1 MPSSSR
7 VVTGELDTPNPS
19 GGAWEPRNALVA
31 RWALGLVAFTWYAAF
46 SLGALARHLGG
57 FDLSVFDQAIANL
70 AHLRAPVSTIKGFDL
85 FGDHFHPIIAVVA
98 PFYRLFPHASTLL
111 VVQAAALGLSVVIV
125 TKAVQDFFGTRRG
138 LAIGFAYA
146 ISWGLQSALYFGFH
160 EVSLGVP
167 IIAATAAHHLRRS
180 WRAGTWWAVFLLLVK
195 EDLAFTVFA
204 FGIYLCV
211 QKQFRHGIAL
221 AVGSV
226 VWFVLV
232 IAVFVPV
239 LNPYGRY
246 LYWPGGGPAQ
256 WTPGQPKLGLD
267 AGTLWSWQKVL
278 TVVLVLAPML
288 FLALRSW
295 LAIALLPTLG
305 WRFLSANPHYW
316 GTKYHYSEILMPI
329 TFLAGVAGMVKLRLP
344 LRLPQWSPHWLRRD
358 PRRTVTA
365 AVVVLAIVIGAGFP
379 FAKALRPGYWQPCAR
394 CSAAS
399 AASAM
404 IPSGVSVTADDALLP
419 EFVDRDTLHVLAPGL
434 VDGVGEPLRTAY
446 VLIDTQ
452 HTQQY
457 DQPGWLTQ
465 LQAGVLSSDYAQIFS
480 RDGFVVYRLR

>member
-7 VVTGELDTPNPS
+7 LVSGELDTPNPS
-19 GGAWEPRNALVA
+19 AGAWGSRDALVA
-31 RWALGLVAFTWYAAF
+31 RWALGLVAFAWYTAF

-57 FDLSVFDQAIANL
+57 FDLSVFDQAIAGL
-70 AHLRAPVSTIKGFDL
+70 AHFRAPVSTIKGFDL

-111 VVQAAALGLSVVIV
+111 VVQAAALSLSVVIV
-125 TKAVQDFFGTRRG
+125 TKAIQDVFGAGRG
-138 LAIGFAYA
+138 LVAGFAYA

-167 IIAATAAHHLRRS
+167 ILAAAAAHYLRRS
-180 WRAGTWWAVFLLLVK
+180 WRAGTWWAIFLLLVK
-195 EDLAFTVFA
+195 EDMALTVVTL
-204 FGIYLCV
+204 GIYLCV
-211 QKQFRHGIAL
+211 QKQYRRGIAL
-221 AVGSV
+221 GAGAIG
-226 VWFVLV
+226 WLVLV
-232 IAVFVPV
+232 LGVFVPA

-246 LYWPGGGPAQ
+246 LYWPGGAPAQ
-256 WTPGQPKLGLD
+256 WTPGQPRLGLD

-278 TVVLVLAPML
+278 TVVLVLVPTL

-295 LAIALLPTLG
+295 LAIILLPTLG

-316 GTKYHYSEILMPI
+316 GTKYHYSEILMPV
-329 TFLAGVAGMVKLRLP
+329 TFLAGAAGMATLRLP
-344 LRLPQWSPHWLRRD
+344 RRAPQWLRHD
-358 PRRTVTA
+358 SRRAVTVV
-365 AVVVLAIVIGAGFP
+365 AVAVAVIAMAIGAGFP
-379 FAKALRPGYWQPCAR
+379 FAKALSPGYWRQCAR
-394 CSAAS
+394 CSAAA
-399 AASAM
+399 AASAV

-434 VDGVGEPLRTAY
+434 VDGLGKPLRTAY
-446 VLIDTQ
+446 VLVDSQ

-457 DQPGWLTQ
+457 SQPGWLPQ
-465 LQAGVLSSDYAQIFS
+465 LQAGVLSSDYTQVFS